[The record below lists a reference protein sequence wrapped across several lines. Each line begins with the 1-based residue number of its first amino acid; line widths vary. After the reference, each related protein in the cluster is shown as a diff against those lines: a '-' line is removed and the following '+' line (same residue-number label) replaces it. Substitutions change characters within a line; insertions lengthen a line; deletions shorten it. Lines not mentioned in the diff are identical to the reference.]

1 MKFVINP
8 KTILMT
14 KFYRNN
20 IILVFAILFAPCFVK
35 AGNIDRAGSAGASE
49 LLINPWAR
57 SSGWGGVNIA
67 GVRGV
72 EAMNLN
78 IAGIAFT
85 KKTDIAFAHTI
96 WLKGSQIYIS
106 SLGLTQK
113 VGESGA
119 LGLSLTAL
127 DFGDITT
134 TTTDQPEGG
143 IGSFSPAFINIGLCY
158 SKAFSNSI
166 YGGLGVRLISEAIA
180 DVKAFGVSFDAGIQ
194 YVTGFNESKDNLKF
208 GITLRNVGPSMKY
221 SGDGLS
227 TRMTVLTT
235 SPNYPMTVEQ
245 RAERFELPSLVAI
258 GGSYDFKLAED
269 HRLTAGLSF
278 TANSFIRDN
287 YGFGLEYGFRNLF
300 MLRGG
305 YLYEKNINDPE
316 LRTNGLTGFS
326 AGATVQ
332 VPFSKN
338 TRSFGIDYSYRSTAY
353 FDGTHSIGIRIAL

>member
-1 MKFVINP
+1 
-8 KTILMT
+8 MT
-14 KFYRNN
+14 KQYRS
-20 IILVFAILFAPCFVK
+20 ILPAAVLFLFIQAGEVK
-35 AGNIDRAGSAGASE
+35 AGNTDRAGSAGASE

-57 SSGWGGVNIA
+57 SSGWGGVNIS

-78 IAGIAFT
+78 IAGAAFT
-85 KKTDIAFAHTI
+85 KKTEITFAHTI
-96 WLKGSQIYIS
+96 WLKGSQIYLN

-119 LGLSLTAL
+119 IGLSVMSM
-127 DFGDITT
+127 DFGDIQVTT
-134 TTTDQPEGG
+134 VDQPEGG
-143 IGSFSPAFINIGLCY
+143 LGTFSPSFINIGLSY
-158 SKAFSNSI
+158 SKGFSNSI

-180 DVKAFGVSFDAGIQ
+180 DVKAFGVAFDAGIQ
-194 YVTGFNESKDNLKF
+194 YVTGFNDAKDDLKF
-208 GITLRNVGPSMKY
+208 GITLRNVGPAMKFG
-221 SGDGLS
+221 GDGLS
-227 TRMTVLTT
+227 NKVSILTT
-235 SPNYPMTVEQ
+235 NPNYSLTLQQ

-258 GGSYDFKLAED
+258 GGSYDIKLAES

-287 YGFGLEYGFRNLF
+287 FGFGLEYGFKNLF

-305 YLYEKNINDPE
+305 YQYEKDINDPE

-326 AGATVQ
+326 AGATVA

-338 TRSFGIDYSYRSTAY
+338 TRSVGIDYSFRSTAY
-353 FDGTHSIGIRIAL
+353 FDGTHSIGIRISL